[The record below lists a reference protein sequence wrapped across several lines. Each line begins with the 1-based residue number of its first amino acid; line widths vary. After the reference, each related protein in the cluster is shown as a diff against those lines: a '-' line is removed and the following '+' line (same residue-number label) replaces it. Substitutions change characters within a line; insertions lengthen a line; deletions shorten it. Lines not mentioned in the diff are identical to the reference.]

1 MATYDM
7 GFESCDR
14 PKTNTGRLAD
24 VINEFIG
31 SEDEAIKVV
40 FDDVQKAKAMQSNL
54 SKTIR
59 TQFSDRGL
67 KCRRNEAAV
76 YVVKEA

>member
-7 GFESCDR
+7 GFEGCER
-14 PKTNTGRLAD
+14 PRTNAGRLAD

-31 SEDEAIKVV
+31 SEDKAIKVV
-40 FDDVQKAKAMQSNL
+40 FDDVQKAKSMQSNL

-59 TQFSDRGL
+59 TQFADRGL
-67 KCRRNEAAV
+67 KCRRSDAAV

>member
-7 GFESCDR
+7 GFEGCER

-24 VINEFIG
+24 VIEAFIA

-40 FDDVQKAKAMQSNL
+40 FSDVQKAKAMQSNV
-54 SKTIR
+54 SKAIR
-59 TQFSDRGL
+59 TKFADRGL
-67 KCRRNEAAV
+67 KCRRVDAAV
-76 YVVKEA
+76 YIVKEA

>member
-7 GFESCDR
+7 GFEGCER

-24 VINEFIG
+24 VIEAFIA

-40 FDDVQKAKAMQSNL
+40 FSDVQKAKAMQSNL

-59 TQFSDRGL
+59 TKFADRGL
-67 KCRRNEAAV
+67 KCRRNDAAV
-76 YVVKEA
+76 YVVKEV